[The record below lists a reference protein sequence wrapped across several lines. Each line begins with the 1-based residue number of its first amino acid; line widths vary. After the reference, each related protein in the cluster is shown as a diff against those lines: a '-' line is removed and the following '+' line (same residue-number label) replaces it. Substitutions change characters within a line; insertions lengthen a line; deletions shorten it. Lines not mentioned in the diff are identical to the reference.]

1 MNKKENLKFIYKY
14 AKKYAILFLI
24 ADLCIL
30 IMYGI
35 TFLIPQQIIRLVNL
49 VFQAELYYILPDI
62 IKTLLTYFLINS
74 AANLL
79 YSFLW
84 QKLNSTFVVDVKNDL
99 YKKLL
104 YTKPANLNSLNT
116 GDIMSRLDSDADQF
130 ISFIQRNIFHFI
142 NSVILC
148 MVILLY
154 VARISIILSLV
165 LLLFSLLPIFLT
177 VFFSKDIDKLSQN
190 QRENNGEITNK
201 IFEYLN
207 KFSQLKIING
217 FPWATSKLFGLFR
230 KEIDYNN
237 QISKKHF
244 LLEKLVYIINLI
256 CSIIIYIITIF
267 LMQKNQITL
276 GLFIG
281 IIQYIAILHRK
292 FNWILR
298 IYLDYRN
305 RHASIARV
313 REIIELPDE
322 KNEKDL
328 IEINNVEEI
337 IFKNVS
343 FGYEK
348 DKKILDN
355 VSFVIKKDDKTALT
369 GKSGSGKTTIISL
382 LLKFYE
388 PDSGE
393 ILINGINIKNI
404 SAFSIRKNICVIQQ
418 NYATFMGDILFNLT
432 FGNDYQIQEI
442 ETACNNAKT
451 LRGINN
457 FPDKFKTKLDS
468 YGSGLSGGQ
477 KQRIMIARGLLRD
490 CSLIILDE
498 ATSSLDVET
507 EKGILENI
515 SKLNKTIISI
525 SHRKEALS
533 ICNKFIE
540 V

>member
-281 IIQYIAILHRK
+281 IIQYVAILHRK

-322 KNEKDL
+322 KNERDL

-355 VSFVIKKDDKTALT
+355 VSFVIKKDDKAALT
-369 GKSGSGKTTIISL
+369 GKSGAGKTTIISL

-404 SAFSIRKNICVIQQ
+404 SAFSIRENICVIQQ

-533 ICNKFIE
+533 ICNKIIE

>member
-281 IIQYIAILHRK
+281 IIQYVAILHRK

-322 KNEKDL
+322 KNERDL

>member
-1 MNKKENLKFIYKY
+1 MNKKENLKFVYRY
-14 AKKYAILFLI
+14 AKKYIILFLI

-62 IKTLLTYFLINS
+62 IKTLLVYFLINS

-84 QKLNSTFVVDVKNDL
+84 QKLNSTFVVDIKNDL
-99 YKKLL
+99 YRKLL
-104 YTKPANLNSLNT
+104 YIKPSYLNSLNT

-281 IIQYIAILHRK
+281 IIQYVAILHRK

-432 FGNDYQIQEI
+432 FGNDYQIQEV

-477 KQRIMIARGLLRD
+477 KQRIMIARGLLRN
-490 CSLIILDE
+490 CSVIILDE
-498 ATSSLDVET
+498 ATSSLDIET

-515 SKLNKTIISI
+515 SKLNKTTVSI

-533 ICNKFIE
+533 ICNKVIE

>member
-1 MNKKENLKFIYKY
+1 MNKKENLKFVYRY
-14 AKKYAILFLI
+14 AKKYIILFLI

-62 IKTLLTYFLINS
+62 IKTLLVYFLINS

-84 QKLNSTFVVDVKNDL
+84 QKLNSTFVVDIKNDL
-99 YKKLL
+99 YRKLL
-104 YTKPANLNSLNT
+104 YIKPSHLNSLNT

-142 NSVILC
+142 NSGILC
-148 MVILLY
+148 MIILLY
-154 VARISIILSLV
+154 VARISIVLSAV
-165 LLLFSLLPIFLT
+165 LLLFSLLPVFLT
-177 VFFSKDIDKLSQN
+177 VLFSKDIDKLSQK

-217 FPWATSKLFGLFR
+217 FPWATSNLFGLFR

-237 QISKKHF
+237 KISKKHF

-256 CSIIIYIITIF
+256 CSIVIYIITIV
-267 LMQKNQITL
+267 LMQKSQITL

-281 IIQYIAILHRK
+281 IIQYVAILHRK
-292 FNWILR
+292 FNWMLR

-305 RHASIARV
+305 RHASITRV

-322 KNEKDL
+322 NKENNL
-328 IEINNVEEI
+328 IKINNIEQIV
-337 IFKNVS
+337 FKNVS
-343 FGYEK
+343 FGYDK

-355 VSFVIKKDDKTALT
+355 VSFVINKDDKAALT
-369 GKSGSGKTTIISL
+369 GKSGAGKTTIISL

-432 FGNDYQIQEI
+432 LGNDYQIQEI

-477 KQRIMIARGLLRD
+477 KQRIMIARGLLRN
-490 CSLIILDE
+490 CSVIILDE
-498 ATSSLDVET
+498 ATSSLDIET

-515 SKLNKTIISI
+515 SKLNKTTVSI

-533 ICNKFIE
+533 ICNKVIE